1 MYGATVGIGGEWR
14 GMAWRGGCP
23 ARGSAMARD
32 TKAVVDVRTARD
44 SLAPLRTEWRRL
56 RGVISYGGNGGDV

>member
-23 ARGSAMARD
+23 ARLGAARD
-32 TKAVVDVRTARD
+32 TKADGDVRMARD
-44 SLAPLRTEWRRL
+44 SLAPLRAEWRRL
-56 RGVISYGGNGGDV
+56 REVISYGGNGGDV